1 MLNWIVSVAI
11 LGALIH
17 FKLWPVVGFWV
28 CYMLAVSLTTEN
40 S

>member
-1 MLNWIVSVAI
+1 MFAWLVSVAI
-11 LGALIH
+11 LGVLVH
-17 FKLWPVVGFWV
+17 FKLWPLAGFWV

>member
-1 MLNWIVSVAI
+1 MFAWLVSVAI
-11 LGALIH
+11 LGILVH
-17 FKLWPVVGFWV
+17 FKLWPLAGFWV